1 MFLSVQKINY
11 FLRKKQVQRRERL
24 QTSFSLKRI
33 NRNFSVKSAHL
44 LDFEM
49 TLILY
54 WKCSMRKFN
63 FIEFLIRKNFSQFFK
78 FTFIAT
84 SS

>member
-1 MFLSVQKINY
+1 MRSKNKLF
-11 FLRKKQVQRRERL
+11 FEKKQVQRRERL

-54 WKCSMRKFN
+54 RKCSMLKFN
-63 FIEFLIRKNFSQFFK
+63 FIEFLIRKNFSQFFR
-78 FTFIAT
+78 FTLIAT
-84 SS
+84 AS